1 MWYEKRMKYTF
12 HFHPVRIASQC
23 QRRRRHF
30 WVEHEKK
37 KFYGRKAIYL
47 KGFGLTNEKK
57 KTTYKIDTDLLLPEL
72 S

>member
-30 WVEHEKK
+30 WVEPEKK
-37 KFYGRKAIYL
+37 KIYGRKAIYL

-57 KTTYKIDTDLLLPEL
+57 NDI
-72 S
+72 